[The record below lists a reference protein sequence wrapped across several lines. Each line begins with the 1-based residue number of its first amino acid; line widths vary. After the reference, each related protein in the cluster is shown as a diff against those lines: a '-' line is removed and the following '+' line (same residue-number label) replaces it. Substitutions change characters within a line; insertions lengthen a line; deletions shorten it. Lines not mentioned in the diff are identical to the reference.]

1 MNVNNKLDTAGL
13 LQEPP
18 PDDEAYQK
26 KKIGHRDEIQNTE
39 KKKNF
44 ETFLFDSD
52 GKKYFFVI
60 LYGPN

>member
-1 MNVNNKLDTAGL
+1 MSFKNNMDSTGL
-13 LQEPP
+13 LQKPP
-18 PDDEAYQK
+18 PDNEVHQK
-26 KKIGHRDEIQNTE
+26 KKIEYADEIQDTE

-52 GKKYFFVI
+52 GKKYFFVV

>member
-1 MNVNNKLDTAGL
+1 MSFKNNMDSTGL

-18 PDDEAYQK
+18 PDNEVHQK
-26 KKIGHRDEIQNTE
+26 KKIGHADEIQDTE

-52 GKKYFFVI
+52 GKKYFFVV

>member
-1 MNVNNKLDTAGL
+1 MSLENNLDSIGL

-18 PDDEAYQK
+18 PDDEVQQK
-26 KKIGHRDEIQNTE
+26 KKIGDGDDIQDTE

-52 GKKYFFVI
+52 GKKYFFVV